1 MALADVSNASV
12 HAHSVGTNVASP
24 MTLAEFLTYDDGT
37 DAVYELENGEL
48 RRMPTESEIN
58 CLIVSFLFS
67 YFIQVGIPFSQL
79 RTKTEIAVSGLQ
91 ATVRLPDF
99 MILTHEQVEALRGAP
114 RSLITL
120 DMPPPRLVV
129 EVVSPGQENIDR
141 DYRYKRSQYES
152 RGIPEYW
159 IVDPLLEQ
167 VTVLSWVNGLY
178 EAAVFRGPDP
188 IQSGLLQELGQ
199 GSLLTVEQVLKV
211 EADGIPSVNT

>member
-1 MALADVSNASV
+1 MALADVSTSSGYA
-12 HAHSVGTNVASP
+12 NVTSA
-24 MTLAEFLTYDDGT
+24 MTLADFLAYDDGT
-37 DAVYELENGEL
+37 DALYELEDGEL

-67 YFIQVGIPFSQL
+67 YFLQVGIPFSRL
-79 RTKTEIAVSGLQ
+79 RTRTEVAVSGLQ

-167 VTVLSWVNGLY
+167 VTVLSWVKGLY
-178 EAAVFRGPDP
+178 DAAVFQGTDP
-188 IQSGLLQELGQ
+188 IQSGLLQEWGQ
-199 GSLLTVEQVLKV
+199 GSLLTVEQILKV
-211 EADGIPSVNT
+211 GD

>member
-1 MALADVSNASV
+1 MALADVSTSPV
-12 HAHSVGTNVASP
+12 HANVTST
-24 MTLAEFLTYDDGT
+24 MTLADFLTYDDGT
-37 DAVYELENGEL
+37 DAVYELEDGEL

-67 YFIQVGIPFSQL
+67 YFVQVGIPFSRL
-79 RTKTEIAVSGLQ
+79 RTKTEVAVSGLQ

-167 VTVLSWVNGLY
+167 VTVLSWVKGLY
-178 EAAVFRGPDP
+178 DAAVFQGTDP

-199 GSLLTVEQVLKV
+199 GSLLTVEQILK
-211 EADGIPSVNT
+211 AGA

>member
-1 MALADVSNASV
+1 MALADVSTSSV
-12 HAHSVGTNVASP
+12 HANVTST
-24 MTLAEFLTYDDGT
+24 MTLADFLTYDDGT
-37 DAVYELENGEL
+37 DAVYELEDGEL

-67 YFIQVGIPFSQL
+67 YFVQVGIPFSRL
-79 RTKTEIAVSGLQ
+79 RTKTEVAVSGLQ

-129 EVVSPGQENIDR
+129 EVVSPGQENVDR

-167 VTVLSWVNGLY
+167 VTVLSWVKGLY
-178 EAAVFRGPDP
+178 DAAVFQGTDP

-199 GSLLTVEQVLKV
+199 GSLLTVEQILK
-211 EADGIPSVNT
+211 AGA